1 MKDFAMASEYR
12 TARHTALLVAL
23 LLLRSGKKRV
33 RFSVKTLKKLADRER
48 LKSAFVVEVQLE
60 AMNVGVIVVELNRG
74 GFAAMWASPLEGAE
88 VVTAATL
95 IPLSD
100 RKELGEVEILD
111 ELDLPAAADDED
123 DEP

>member
-1 MKDFAMASEYR
+1 MASEYR